1 MIGTR
6 AEDLPTCNQSAEMMA
21 LRDYV
26 RGGDATRY
34 DNQAEGLLRM
44 DVTHSNLIQRWHDIK
59 FEDTMTVGQVK
70 DKLYRHGGTPAA
82 HQELYLRRG
91 GGDIIFLM
99 EDHKPLKY
107 YGARNGMEIHIKD
120 TDPYSISKHGGLE
133 DVSQVE
139 KYNMKDDDYDK
150 MENTVRAC
158 KRKEKAEAERRRAEA
173 AARESAEGT
182 GEELGGP
189 LEPSPEELAAAFP
202 LGSRCEVQPGARRGE
217 VAYCGPVEGARGLFI
232 GVRLDEPQGMNDGSK
247 GDKKY
252 FDCQGPKYGCFGR
265 PEHVEV
271 GDFPPV
277 DPFASDDEF

>member
-6 AEDLPTCNQSAEMMA
+6 AEDFPSIHQSAEMMA

-26 RGGDATRY
+26 RAGDATRY
-34 DNQAEGLLRM
+34 DNMAEGLLRL
-44 DVTHSNLIQRWHDIK
+44 DVSHSNLIQRWHDIK
-59 FEDTMTVGQVK
+59 FAEDMTVGQVK

-82 HQELYLRRG
+82 HQELYLKRG
-91 GGDIIFLM
+91 GGDTIFLM
-99 EDHKPLKY
+99 EEHKTLRY

-139 KYNMKDDDYDK
+139 KYNMKDEDYDK

-158 KRKEKAEAERRRAEA
+158 KRREQAEQQARAEA
-173 AARESAEGT
+173 AARQKAEEG
-182 GEELGGP
+182 GEEAGGP
-189 LEPSPEELAAAFP
+189 LEPTLEELSAAFP

-217 VAYCGPVEGARGLFI
+217 IAYCGNVDGAKGVFL

-247 GDKKY
+247 GDKRY
-252 FDCQGPKYGCFGR
+252 FECPGPKYGCFAR

>member
-6 AEDLPTCNQSAEMMA
+6 AEDLPSIHQSQEMAA

-26 RGGDATRY
+26 CANDATRY
-34 DNQAEGLLRM
+34 NNQAEGILRM

-150 MENTVRAC
+150 WRTPCGLAS
-158 KRKEKAEAERRRAEA
+158 ARRRPRLSGAGL
-173 AARESAEGT
+173 RR
-182 GEELGGP
+182 L
-189 LEPSPEELAAAFP
+189 PERAPRELARSSEGHSSPVRRSSRPPSRWAAVA
-202 LGSRCEVQPGARRGE
+202 RCNRARAEVR
-217 VAYCGPVEGARGLFI
+217 
-232 GVRLDEPQGMNDGSK
+232 
-247 GDKKY
+247 
-252 FDCQGPKYGCFGR
+252 
-265 PEHVEV
+265 
-271 GDFPPV
+271 
-277 DPFASDDEF
+277 